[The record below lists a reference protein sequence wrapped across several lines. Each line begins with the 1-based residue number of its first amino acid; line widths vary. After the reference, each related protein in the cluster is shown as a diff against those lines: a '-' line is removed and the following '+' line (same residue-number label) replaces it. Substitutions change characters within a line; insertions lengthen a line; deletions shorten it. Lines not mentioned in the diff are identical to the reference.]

1 MTSSKTQKPLD
12 SDTVRQ
18 LADILNETDLTEI
31 EYEVGD
37 AKIRVAR
44 QITTSPAPVFSSLPY
59 QGQFPQ
65 PQGGFGEHSQ
75 SGNLA
80 LQQNTG
86 QNTGQTSEA
95 PTANADAD
103 PAKHPGAVKS
113 PMVGNA
119 YRSPAP
125 GADVFVN
132 EGDAVKA
139 GDSVLIIEAM
149 KVMNQIKAHKDG
161 VVKSI
166 LVNDGDPVEFDEV
179 LLIIE

>member
-12 SDTVRQ
+12 SETVRQ

-31 EYEVGD
+31 EYEVGG

-44 QITTSPAPVFSSLPY
+44 QVTASPAPVMPSLPY

-65 PQGGFGEHSQ
+65 GGFGEYSQ
-75 SGNLA
+75 AGSQA
-80 LQQNTG
+80 LQQSTDQNAG
-86 QNTGQTSEA
+86 QNPGA
-95 PTANADAD
+95 PTANADID

-113 PMVGNA
+113 PMVGNV

-125 GADVFVN
+125 DADVFVN
-132 EGDAVKA
+132 EGDTVKA

-161 VVKSI
+161 VIKSI
-166 LVNDGDPVEFDEV
+166 LVNDSDPVEFDEV